1 MSLYKLTPTEL
12 VDETKVGI
20 QAHTVLLST
29 TKPQKWWKDAEEE
42 DRLAELNKHLPNI
55 PDIQKMAVIGQIIDL
70 CRYK

>member
-1 MSLYKLTPTEL
+1 MTLYNLNSEEL
-12 VDETKVGI
+12 DETKVGV
-20 QAHTVLLST
+20 QAHTVIVSS
-29 TKPQKWWKDAEEE
+29 TKPANWWKDAEEE